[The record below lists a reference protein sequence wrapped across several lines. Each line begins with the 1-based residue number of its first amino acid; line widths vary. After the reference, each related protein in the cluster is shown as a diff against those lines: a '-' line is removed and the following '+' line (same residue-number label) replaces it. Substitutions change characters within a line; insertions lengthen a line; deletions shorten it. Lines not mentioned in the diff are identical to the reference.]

1 MIKVSVKKENDK
13 IREIL
18 IKGHALYD
26 EYGKDIV
33 CASVSSIVITTV
45 NAIENIDK
53 DAISVDEKGLLIKV
67 LKDDEV
73 TNKLIINMIN
83 LLKELEHDYP
93 KNIKF
98 L

>member
-1 MIKVSVKKENDK
+1 MIKISIKQENEQ
-13 IREIL
+13 ISEIL

-33 CASVSSIVITTV
+33 CAAVSSIVITTV
-45 NAIENIDK
+45 NAITEIDR
-53 DAISVDEKGLLIKV
+53 DAIYVDETKLLIKV
-67 LKDDEV
+67 LKHDVV
-73 TNKLIINMIN
+73 TNKLINNMLN